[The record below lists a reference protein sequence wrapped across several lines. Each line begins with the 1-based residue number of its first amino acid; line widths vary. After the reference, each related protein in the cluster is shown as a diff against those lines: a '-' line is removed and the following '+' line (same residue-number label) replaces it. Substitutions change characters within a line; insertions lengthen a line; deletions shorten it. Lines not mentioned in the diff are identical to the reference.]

1 MKGEKNIKVK
11 QFTIAA
17 KKNTLKRGIN
27 LKTESLQERDDEK
40 ADARGNP
47 QRYAMSQISNRSKKA
62 SVRGIQAV
70 DFLGQRVKSLERA
83 KTSELHTESGSKKQ
97 DEKDFYEPFTG
108 SGYCETLRH
117 HNDITLHRR
126 SPIVSSENLNPTS
139 ENIHRHNITL
149 VKKDTQHKKRKN
161 QKKAAYRYKPKR
173 RRGDAK
179 QIVIVCLGVFL
190 VAIIV
195 ILMMSLSAG
204 AYGADISDLELTGEE
219 STDMVMVAA
228 SQIGNEGG
236 ELYWRWYG
244 FSAHVDW
251 CAVFVSWCAD
261 QAGLLDNGSMPKFAV
276 CDDGIRW
283 FVEKGRWFNR
293 NIEPKPSM
301 IIFFDWDG
309 DGRSDHV
316 GIVEKFEEGMI
327 YTIEGNSND
336 VCKEK
341 RYAVGDKVIM
351 GYGDCT
357 TKYSCCNRIL

>member
-1 MKGEKNIKVK
+1 MKDEKDIKVK
-11 QFTIAA
+11 QFAIAT
-17 KKNTLKRGIN
+17 KKSTLKRGIN

-40 ADARGNP
+40 EDARGNP

-62 SVRGIQAV
+62 SVMGIQAAA
-70 DFLGQRVKSLERA
+70 FLGQRVKPLGRV
-83 KTSELHTESGSKKQ
+83 KNSELYTENGSKKQ

-126 SPIVSSENLNPTS
+126 TPFVSSGNAKPTS
-139 ENIHRHNITL
+139 ENTHRHNITF
-149 VKKDTQHKKRKN
+149 VKKDTQNKKRRTRKN
-161 QKKAAYRYKPKR
+161 GVSRYKPKR
-173 RRGDAK
+173 RKGNAK
-179 QIVIVCLGVFL
+179 QIVIACSGVFL

-195 ILMMSLSAG
+195 ILMMSLAAG
-204 AYGADISDLELTGEE
+204 AYGADVSDLELTGEG

-236 ELYWRWYG
+236 EIYWRWYG

-261 QAGLLDNGSMPKFAV
+261 QAGLIDDGSMPKFAV

-293 NIEPKPSM
+293 NIEPRSGM

-316 GIVEKFEEGMI
+316 GIVEKCEEDMI

-336 VCKEK
+336 ACM
-341 RYAVGDKVIM
+341 RRCYAVGSGVIM
-351 GYGDCT
+351 GYGN
-357 TKYSCCNRIL
+357 KS

>member
-1 MKGEKNIKVK
+1 MKDEKDLKIK
-11 QFTIAA
+11 QFAIAA

-62 SVRGIQAV
+62 SVMGIQAAT
-70 DFLGQRVKSLERA
+70 FLGRRVKSLERA
-83 KTSELHTESGSKKQ
+83 KTLEVHTENGSKKQ
-97 DEKDFYEPFTG
+97 DEKNFYEPFTG
-108 SGYCETLRH
+108 SEYCETSQG
-117 HNDITLHRR
+117 HNNISIYRK
-126 SPIVSSENLNPTS
+126 SSIMSSGKAKPTS
-139 ENIHRHNITL
+139 ENTPRHNITL
-149 VKKDTQHKKRKN
+149 VKKDTQHRKRKK
-161 QKKAAYRYKPKR
+161 QKKAASRHKPKR
-173 RRGDAK
+173 RKGNAK
-179 QIVIVCLGVFL
+179 PIAIACLGVFL

-204 AYGADISDLELTGEE
+204 AYGADASDLELTGEG

-244 FSAHVDW
+244 FSSHVDW
-251 CAVFVSWCAD
+251 CAVFVSWCAE
-261 QAGLLDNGSMPKFAV
+261 QVGLLDDGSMPKFAV

-293 NIEPKPSM
+293 NISPEPGM
-301 IIFFDWDG
+301 VIFFDWNQ

-316 GIVEKFEEGMI
+316 GIVEKCEDGMI
-327 YTIEGNSND
+327 YTIEGNSSD
-336 VCKEK
+336 ACLRRCYV
-341 RYAVGDKVIM
+341 AGSDVIM
-351 GYGDCT
+351 GYG
-357 TKYSCCNRIL
+357 YRFIPLANL

>member
-1 MKGEKNIKVK
+1 MKDEKDLKIK
-11 QFTIAA
+11 QFAIAA

-62 SVRGIQAV
+62 SVMGIQAAA
-70 DFLGQRVKSLERA
+70 FLGQRVKSLERA

-108 SGYCETLRH
+108 SGYCEALRH

-126 SPIVSSENLNPTS
+126 SPIVSSGNAKPTS
-139 ENIHRHNITL
+139 ENTHRHNITF
-149 VKKDTQHKKRKN
+149 VKKDTQNKKRRTRKN
-161 QKKAAYRYKPKR
+161 GVSRYKPKR
-173 RRGDAK
+173 RKGNAK
-179 QIVIVCLGVFL
+179 QIVIACSGVFL

-204 AYGADISDLELTGEE
+204 AYGADISDLELTGEG

-251 CAVFVSWCAD
+251 CAAFVSWCAE
-261 QAGLLDNGSMPKFAV
+261 QAGLLDDRSMPKFAV

-283 FVEKGRWFNR
+283 FAEKGRWFNQ
-293 NIEPKPSM
+293 NISPGAGM
-301 IIFFDWDG
+301 VIFFDWDQ
-309 DGRSDHV
+309 DGGSDHV
-316 GIVEKFEEGMI
+316 GIVEKCEDDMI
-327 YTIEGNSND
+327 YTIEGNSGD
-336 VCKEK
+336 VCM
-341 RYAVGDKVIM
+341 RRCYVVGSDVIM
-351 GYGDCT
+351 GYGFGSSR
-357 TKYSCCNRIL
+357 Y

>member
-1 MKGEKNIKVK
+1 MNDEKDIKIK
-11 QFTIAA
+11 QFAIAA
-17 KKNTLKRGIN
+17 KKSTLKRGIN
-27 LKTESLQERDDEK
+27 LKTEMLQEKEDEK

-47 QRYAMSQISNRSKKA
+47 QRYAMSQISTRSKKVA
-62 SVRGIQAV
+62 VSGIQAV
-70 DFLGQRVKSLERA
+70 AFSERRAKSLGRA
-83 KTSELHTESGSKKQ
+83 KTSELHTESGSKKR

-108 SGYCETLRH
+108 SGYSETLQ
-117 HNDITLHRR
+117 HNNSISIYRKP
-126 SPIVSSENLNPTS
+126 SSVSYENTKPTS
-139 ENIHRHNITL
+139 ENIPGHNITF
-149 VKKDTQHKKRKN
+149 VKKDTQQKKRKN
-161 QKKAAYRYKPKR
+161 RKKAVSRCKLKR

-179 QIVIVCLGVFL
+179 QIVIACLGVFL

-204 AYGADISDLELTGEE
+204 AYGADVSDFELTGEG
-219 STDMVMVAA
+219 STDMVMIAA
-228 SQIGNEGG
+228 SQIGNKGG
-236 ELYWRWYG
+236 EIYWRWYG
-244 FSAHVDW
+244 FSSHVDW

-283 FVEKGRWFNR
+283 FIEKGRWFIR
-293 NIEPKPSM
+293 STQPQPGM

-316 GIVEKFEEGMI
+316 GIVDKCEEGMI

-336 VCKEK
+336 VCIKK
-341 RYAVGDKVIM
+341 WYAVGDKVIM

-357 TKYSCCNRIL
+357 TKYSCYNRIL

>member
-1 MKGEKNIKVK
+1 MKDEKDIKVK
-11 QFTIAA
+11 QFAIAV

-27 LKTESLQERDDEK
+27 LNTEMLQERDDEK

-62 SVRGIQAV
+62 AVRGIQAA
-70 DFLGQRVKSLERA
+70 DFLGQRAKPLGRVKN
-83 KTSELHTESGSKKQ
+83 SELYTENGSKKQ

-283 FVEKGRWFNR
+283 FVEKGRWFKR
-293 NIEPKPSM
+293 NISPEPGM
-301 IIFFDWDG
+301 VIFFDWDQ

-316 GIVEKFEEGMI
+316 GIVEQCEDDRI

-336 VCKEK
+336 ACMRRCYV
-341 RYAVGDKVIM
+341 VGSDVIM
-351 GYGDCT
+351 GYGVFFA
-357 TKYSCCNRIL
+357 

>member
-1 MKGEKNIKVK
+1 MREDSDVKNVEDIKVK
-11 QFTIAA
+11 QFAVA
-17 KKNTLKRGIN
+17 VKKNTLKRGNN

-40 ADARGNP
+40 VDARGNP

-62 SVRGIQAV
+62 AIRGIQAV

-83 KTSELHTESGSKKQ
+83 KTSELHTESSSKKQ
-97 DEKDFYEPFTG
+97 NEKDFYEPFTG
-108 SGYCETLRH
+108 SGYCETSQD
-117 HNDITLHRR
+117 HNNPSTYRKQF
-126 SPIVSSENLNPTS
+126 SVPSENAKPVS
-139 ENIHRHNITL
+139 ESILRHNITF
-149 VKKDTQHKKRKN
+149 VKKDTQQKKRKN
-161 QKKAAYRYKPKR
+161 RKKAVSRCKLKR

-179 QIVIVCLGVFL
+179 QMIIACLGVFL

-204 AYGADISDLELTGEE
+204 AYGADISDLELTGEG
-219 STDMVMVAA
+219 SADMVMVAA

-283 FVEKGRWFNR
+283 FIDKGRWFNR
-293 NIEPKPSM
+293 NISPEPGM
-301 IIFFDWDG
+301 VIFFDWDQ

-316 GIVEKFEEGMI
+316 GIVEKCEEDMI

-336 VCKEK
+336 ACMRRCYV
-341 RYAVGDKVIM
+341 AGSGVIM
-351 GYGDCT
+351 GYGV
-357 TKYSCCNRIL
+357 R

>member
-1 MKGEKNIKVK
+1 MKNVEDIKVK
-11 QFTIAA
+11 QFAVA
-17 KKNTLKRGIN
+17 VKKNTLKRWSN

-40 ADARGNP
+40 EDARGNP

-62 SVRGIQAV
+62 SAMGIQAAA
-70 DFLGQRVKSLERA
+70 FLGQRVKPLGRV
-83 KTSELHTESGSKKQ
+83 KNSELYTENGSKKQ
-97 DEKDFYEPFTG
+97 DEKDFYEPFAG
-108 SGYCETLRH
+108 SGYCETLQQ
-117 HNDITLHRR
+117 HNNISIYRKP
-126 SPIVSSENLNPTS
+126 SVMPPENAKPASENTP
-139 ENIHRHNITL
+139 RHNITL
-149 VKKDTQHKKRKN
+149 VKEDTQQKKRKN
-161 QKKAAYRYKPKR
+161 RKKAVSRCKLKR

-179 QIVIVCLGVFL
+179 QIVIACLGVFL

-195 ILMMSLSAG
+195 ILMMSLAAG
-204 AYGADISDLELTGEE
+204 AYGADVSGLELTGEGG
-219 STDMVMVAA
+219 TDMVMVAA

-261 QAGLLDNGSMPKFAV
+261 QAGLLNDGSMPKFAV

-293 NIEPKPSM
+293 NIEPRPGM
-301 IIFFDWDG
+301 ILFFDWDG

-327 YTIEGNSND
+327 YTIEGNSVD
-336 VCKEK
+336 IC
-341 RYAVGDKVIM
+341 RRRCYAVGSSVIM
-351 GYGDCT
+351 GYGV
-357 TKYSCCNRIL
+357 